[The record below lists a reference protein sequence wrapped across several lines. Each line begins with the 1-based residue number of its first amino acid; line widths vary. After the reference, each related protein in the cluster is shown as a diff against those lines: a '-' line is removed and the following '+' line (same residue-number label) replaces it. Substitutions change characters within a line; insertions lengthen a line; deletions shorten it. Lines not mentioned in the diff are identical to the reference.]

1 MTREMTFKTAWGWV
15 GIAASEKGITSI
27 HLSPAKRQAS
37 PRQEERGA
45 HEAATALIEQARSQ
59 LLAYIQ
65 GTRRDFSLP
74 VDLSAGTRF
83 QRRVWKAIAR
93 IPYGRVR
100 SYQWVASRVGGKH
113 YARAVGMALGANPVP
128 IVVPC
133 HRIIAHDGSLGGF
146 SCGLPVKR
154 RLLRLEGTLA
164 QLRNAE

>member
-45 HEAATALIEQARSQ
+45 HEAATALIEEARSQ

-74 VDLSAGTRF
+74 VDLSAGTSF
-83 QRRVWKAIAR
+83 QRKVWKAIAR

-100 SYQWVASRVGGKH
+100 SYQWVASRVAGNTMPGRW
-113 YARAVGMALGANPVP
+113 AWRLAP
-128 IVVPC
+128 IQCLLWCLV
-133 HRIIAHDGSLGGF
+133 IG
-146 SCGLPVKR
+146 
-154 RLLRLEGTLA
+154 LLRTTARWADSPAGC
-164 QLRNAE
+164 R

>member
-1 MTREMTFKTAWGWV
+1 M
-15 GIAASEKGITSI
+15 S
-27 HLSPAKRQAS
+27 
-37 PRQEERGA
+37 
-45 HEAATALIEQARSQ
+45 AATALIEEARSQ

-74 VDLSAGTRF
+74 VDLSAGTSF
-83 QRRVWKAIAR
+83 QRKVWKAITR

-146 SCGLPVKR
+146 ACGLPIKR